1 MCLFSGKGSSRS
13 NVSSSEALDM
23 HVRRPA
29 SATSPSSTEVASNGG
44 SKKKSILKKS
54 ESGSHHGHHLRN
66 SKQVADP
73 ELENLLVSDQETSAN
88 NTPALVRK
96 PPLSIVNLPPTA
108 NNDQL
113 KSLTGPKLRMGAKYS
128 TETTTQPQPH
138 YQQQHLSQQPRKPI
152 LVNNVNNNKN
162 NGNVA
167 SKEIQT
173 STANLLALAATAA
186 SAAST
191 NNNINATSTTS
202 NNTSDNVNPANA
214 KKFERGREPAPNLNT
229 STSNTEAATTTTD
242 LTSQLDGLNPVFKCP
257 NDMCRHNKP
266 SSTLTTSKR
275 KICLCGRTMVNQN
288 NLLRNQSASGTG
300 STGGEAAVS
309 TEAPPDLL
317 TSSTQER
324 ISS

>member
-1 MCLFSGKGSSRS
+1 
-13 NVSSSEALDM
+13 M

-88 NTPALVRK
+88 NTPASVRK

-128 TETTTQPQPH
+128 TETTTQPPQPH
-138 YQQQHLSQQPRKPI
+138 YQPQHLSQQPRKPI

-186 SAAST
+186 SAAAARLAARIPSRT
-191 NNNINATSTTS
+191 KSWAASLAACWLSLALSCRKLRSARRFNHQARNCHQ
-202 NNTSDNVNPANA
+202 
-214 KKFERGREPAPNLNT
+214 RHLN
-229 STSNTEAATTTTD
+229 S
-242 LTSQLDGLNPVFKCP
+242 
-257 NDMCRHNKP
+257 
-266 SSTLTTSKR
+266 
-275 KICLCGRTMVNQN
+275 
-288 NLLRNQSASGTG
+288 
-300 STGGEAAVS
+300 
-309 TEAPPDLL
+309 
-317 TSSTQER
+317 
-324 ISS
+324 IS